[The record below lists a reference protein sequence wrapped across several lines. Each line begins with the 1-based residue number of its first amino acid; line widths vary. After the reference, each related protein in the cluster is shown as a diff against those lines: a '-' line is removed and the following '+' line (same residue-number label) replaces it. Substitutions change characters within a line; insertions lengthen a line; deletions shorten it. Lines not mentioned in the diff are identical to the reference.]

1 MSAPAI
7 ALIAA
12 IDRQRGIG
20 RGNALLWTDP
30 RDQAHFRTMTVGN
43 TVIMG
48 RKTWESLPDRFRP
61 LPGRHNIVLSR
72 DPLFRAHGAELA
84 ASLDSALGRVASQ
97 HTAWIIGGAE
107 LYRQTLG
114 LADKLELTEIEA
126 DFPADAFFPAFD
138 ETEFERAEGEFLTDA
153 HGRAFRFVTYTRHKG
168 N

>member
-20 RGNALLWTDP
+20 RANALLWTDP
-30 RDQAHFRTMTVGN
+30 KDQAHFRALTMGHAVL
-43 TVIMG
+43 MG

-72 DPLFRAHGAELA
+72 DPLFRAPGAELA
-84 ASLDSALGRVASQ
+84 ANLEEALGRVVPH
-97 HTAWIIGGAE
+97 HTAWIIGGAD
-107 LYRQTLG
+107 LYRQSLG
-114 LADKLELTEIEA
+114 LADKLELTEISAQFE
-126 DFPADAFFPAFD
+126 ADAFFPLFD
-138 ETEFERAEGEFLTDA
+138 ETEFERSEGEFQTDA
-153 HGRAFRFVTYTRHKG
+153 QGRAFRFVTYTRHKG